1 MGVATLGA
9 GVEVET
15 EFDEFDEFWELS
27 RIGLHWLSRE
37 GLNDLTSMSGGTSKQ
52 YRDSIGPIPGPR
64 TTPTVLNRSGIDLGL
79 QLELPVATR
88 LDSVYY
94 NLRSSRNCS

>member
-37 GLNDLTSMSGGTSKQ
+37 GLNDLISMSGGTSK
-52 YRDSIGPIPGPR
+52 
-64 TTPTVLNRSGIDLGL
+64 
-79 QLELPVATR
+79 LPVLPFIAM
-88 LDSVYY
+88 LHVFI
-94 NLRSSRNCS
+94 